1 MVAKAVGGLVSVVR
15 ARIPEEVLHT
25 PHPFKDPIVPIM
37 SRCACP
43 RPAAPQSG
51 PSPQSAPLRP
61 RRRALSAGGCL
72 VALVLALTP
81 ALAGCG
87 EATAQGT
94 SPTRAATVQQQVL
107 VAVPDVVGMKGDAA
121 AEALKTAGLTQA
133 PSYTDVDGKES
144 VWEPGNWSVTAQEPA
159 AGAQVP
165 AGQAITLTVN
175 HDSAKAAASARASAS
190 AAAAAEASASAA
202 AAEQARQEA
211 ARAAEQTQ
219 QQTQQP
225 VQTEPD
231 QTQEQSDGS
240 SGTYYANCADAW
252 AAGAAPLHRGDPGYR
267 AGLDRDD
274 DGIACEW
281 KQGQPEQ
288 DSSQEQSGGS
298 SGTFYK
304 NCSEAR
310 AAGAAPIYRGEPG
323 YREKLDRDNDGIACE
338 WK

>member
-1 MVAKAVGGLVSVVR
+1 MVG
-15 ARIPEEVLHT
+15 ARIPEEALHT

-190 AAAAAEASASAA
+190 AAARASASASAAAAAEASASAA
-202 AAEQARQEA
+202 ASAEASASAAAAEEQARQEA
-211 ARAAEQTQ
+211 ARAAEEQAQQEAQQQEAQQQETQ
-219 QQTQQP
+219 QQDQS
-225 VQTEPD
+225 ESD
-231 QTQEQSDGS
+231 QTQEQSGGS
-240 SGTYYANCADAW
+240 SGTYYANC
-252 AAGAAPLHRGDPGYR
+252 
-267 AGLDRDD
+267 
-274 DGIACEW
+274 
-281 KQGQPEQ
+281 K
-288 DSSQEQSGGS
+288 
-298 SGTFYK
+298 
-304 NCSEAR
+304 EAR
-310 AAGAAPIYRGEPG
+310 AAGAAPIYQGEPG
-323 YREKLDRDNDGIACE
+323 YRAELDRDHDGIACE
-338 WK
+338 K

>member
-1 MVAKAVGGLVSVVR
+1 M
-15 ARIPEEVLHT
+15 
-25 PHPFKDPIVPIM
+25 PIM
-37 SRCACP
+37 SRHACS
-43 RPAAPQSG
+43 RPVPPQSG
-51 PSPQSAPLRP
+51 PSPQIAPLRP
-61 RRRALSAGGCL
+61 RRRALSASGCL
-72 VALVLALTP
+72 VALALALTP
-81 ALAGCG
+81 VLTGCDDAAAQG
-87 EATAQGT
+87 APPTESATAQ
-94 SPTRAATVQQQVL
+94 AL

-121 AEALKTAGLTQA
+121 AEALKKAGLTQA

-144 VWEPGNWSVTAQEPA
+144 VWAPGNWSVTAQEPA
-159 AGAQVP
+159 ASSQVP

-190 AAAAAEASASAA
+190 AAAEASASAA
-202 AAEQARQEA
+202 ASARASASAAAAEEQARQEA
-211 ARAAEQTQ
+211 ARAAEEQSQ
-219 QQTQQP
+219 QQEAQQQD
-225 VQTEPD
+225 QTGSD
-231 QTQEQSDGS
+231 QTQEQSG
-240 SGTYYANCADAW
+240 GAYYANCADAW
-252 AAGAAPLHRGDPGYR
+252 AAGVAPLYRGESGYR

-323 YREKLDRDNDGIACE
+323 YREKLDRDNDGVACE

>member
-1 MVAKAVGGLVSVVR
+1 MVR
-15 ARIPEEVLHT
+15 ARIPEEALHT

-202 AAEQARQEA
+202 AAEEQARQEA

-323 YREKLDRDNDGIACE
+323 YREKLDRDNDGLAGE

>member
-1 MVAKAVGGLVSVVR
+1 M
-15 ARIPEEVLHT
+15 
-25 PHPFKDPIVPIM
+25 PIM
-37 SRCACP
+37 SRSACS
-43 RPAAPQSG
+43 RPAAPQPG
-51 PSPQSAPLRP
+51 PSPQSASPRP

-94 SPTRAATVQQQVL
+94 SPTEAATTQVL

-190 AAAAAEASASAA
+190 AAARASASASAA
-202 AAEQARQEA
+202 EEQARQEA
-211 ARAAEQTQ
+211 ARAAEEQTQ
-219 QQTQQP
+219 QQEAQQQD
-225 VQTEPD
+225 QTESD
-231 QTQEQSDGS
+231 QTQEQSGGS
-240 SGTYYANCADAW
+240 SGTYYANC
-252 AAGAAPLHRGDPGYR
+252 
-267 AGLDRDD
+267 
-274 DGIACEW
+274 
-281 KQGQPEQ
+281 K
-288 DSSQEQSGGS
+288 
-298 SGTFYK
+298 
-304 NCSEAR
+304 EAR
-310 AAGAAPIYRGEPG
+310 AAGAAPLYRGEPG

>member
-1 MVAKAVGGLVSVVR
+1 MVR
-15 ARIPEEVLHT
+15 ARIPEEALHT

-323 YREKLDRDNDGIACE
+323 YREKLDRDNDGVACE

>member
-1 MVAKAVGGLVSVVR
+1 M
-15 ARIPEEVLHT
+15 
-25 PHPFKDPIVPIM
+25 PIM
-37 SRCACP
+37 SRSACS
-43 RPAAPQSG
+43 RPV
-51 PSPQSAPLRP
+51 PSQPGPLRP

-94 SPTRAATVQQQVL
+94 LPTRAATVQQQVL

-159 AGAQVP
+159 ASSQVP

-190 AAAAAEASASAA
+190 AAAEASASAA
-202 AAEQARQEA
+202 AAEEQARQEA
-211 ARAAEQTQ
+211 ARAAEEQSQ
-219 QQTQQP
+219 QQD
-225 VQTEPD
+225 QTGSD
-231 QTQEQSDGS
+231 QTQEQSGGS
-240 SGTYYANCADAW
+240 SGAYYANCADAW
-252 AAGAAPLHRGDPGYR
+252 AAGAAPLYRGESGYR

-281 KQGQPEQ
+281 KPEQPEQ
-288 DSSQEQSGGS
+288 SSSQEQSGGS

-304 NCSEAR
+304 NCAEAR

-323 YREKLDRDNDGIACE
+323 YREQLDRDNDGIACE

>member
-1 MVAKAVGGLVSVVR
+1 MVR
-15 ARIPEEVLHT
+15 ARIPEEALHT

-165 AGQAITLTVN
+165 TGQAITLTVN

>member
-1 MVAKAVGGLVSVVR
+1 M
-15 ARIPEEVLHT
+15 
-25 PHPFKDPIVPIM
+25 PIM
-37 SRCACP
+37 SRHACS
-43 RPAAPQSG
+43 RPVPPQSG
-51 PSPQSAPLRP
+51 PSPQIAPLRP

-81 ALAGCG
+81 VLTGCDDAAAQG
-87 EATAQGT
+87 APPTESATAQ
-94 SPTRAATVQQQVL
+94 AL

-121 AEALKTAGLTQA
+121 AEALKKAGLTQA

-144 VWEPGNWSVTAQEPA
+144 VWKPSNWSVTAQDPA

-165 AGQAITLTVN
+165 ADQTITLTVN

-190 AAAAAEASASAA
+190 AAAAE
-202 AAEQARQEA
+202 EQARQEA

-252 AAGAAPLHRGDPGYR
+252 AAGAAP
-267 AGLDRDD
+267 
-274 DGIACEW
+274 
-281 KQGQPEQ
+281 
-288 DSSQEQSGGS
+288 
-298 SGTFYK
+298 
-304 NCSEAR
+304 
-310 AAGAAPIYRGEPG
+310 IYRGEPG

-338 WK
+338 RK

>member
-1 MVAKAVGGLVSVVR
+1 
-15 ARIPEEVLHT
+15 
-25 PHPFKDPIVPIM
+25 M
-37 SRCACP
+37 SRHACS
-43 RPAAPQSG
+43 RPVPPQSG
-51 PSPQSAPLRP
+51 PSPQIAPLRP
-61 RRRALSAGGCL
+61 RRRALSAGGCF
-72 VALVLALTP
+72 VALALALTP
-81 ALAGCG
+81 VLTGCDDAAAQG
-87 EATAQGT
+87 APPTESATAQ
-94 SPTRAATVQQQVL
+94 AL

-121 AEALKTAGLTQA
+121 AEALKKAGLTQA

-281 KQGQPEQ
+281 KPEQPEQ
-288 DSSQEQSGGS
+288 SSSQEQSGGS

-304 NCSEAR
+304 NCAEAR
-310 AAGAAPIYRGEPG
+310 AAGAAPLYRGEPG

-338 WK
+338 RK

>member
-1 MVAKAVGGLVSVVR
+1 M
-15 ARIPEEVLHT
+15 
-25 PHPFKDPIVPIM
+25 PIM
-37 SRCACP
+37 SRSACS
-43 RPAAPQSG
+43 RPAAPQPG
-51 PSPQSAPLRP
+51 PSPQSASPRP

-94 SPTRAATVQQQVL
+94 SPTEAATTQVL

-144 VWEPGNWSVTAQEPA
+144 VWAPGNWSVTAQEPA

-190 AAAAAEASASAA
+190 AAAAE
-202 AAEQARQEA
+202 EQARQEA
-211 ARAAEQTQ
+211 ARAAEEQSQ
-219 QQTQQP
+219 QQEAQQQD
-225 VQTEPD
+225 QTGSD
-231 QTQEQSDGS
+231 QTQEQSGGS
-240 SGTYYANCADAW
+240 SGAYYANCADAW
-252 AAGAAPLHRGDPGYR
+252 AAGAAPLYRGESGYR

-281 KQGQPEQ
+281 KPEQPEQ
-288 DSSQEQSGGS
+288 SSSQEQSGGS

-304 NCSEAR
+304 NCAEAR

>member
-1 MVAKAVGGLVSVVR
+1 MVR
-15 ARIPEEVLHT
+15 ARIPEEALHT

-43 RPAAPQSG
+43 RPAPPQSG

>member
-1 MVAKAVGGLVSVVR
+1 MVR
-15 ARIPEEVLHT
+15 ARIPEEALHT
-25 PHPFKDPIVPIM
+25 PHPIKEPIVPIM
-37 SRCACP
+37 SRCAGP

>member
-1 MVAKAVGGLVSVVR
+1 MVR
-15 ARIPEEVLHT
+15 ARIPEEALHT

-175 HDSAKAAASARASAS
+175 HDSAKAAA
-190 AAAAAEASASAA
+190 AAEADALAEAA
-202 AAEQARQEA
+202 ALAESWLTVR
-211 ARAAEQTQ
+211 
-219 QQTQQP
+219 
-225 VQTEPD
+225 V
-231 QTQEQSDGS
+231 
-240 SGTYYANCADAW
+240 
-252 AAGAAPLHRGDPGYR
+252 
-267 AGLDRDD
+267 
-274 DGIACEW
+274 IA
-281 KQGQPEQ
+281 
-288 DSSQEQSGGS
+288 
-298 SGTFYK
+298 
-304 NCSEAR
+304 
-310 AAGAAPIYRGEPG
+310 
-323 YREKLDRDNDGIACE
+323 
-338 WK
+338 

>member
-1 MVAKAVGGLVSVVR
+1 M
-15 ARIPEEVLHT
+15 
-25 PHPFKDPIVPIM
+25 PIM
-37 SRCACP
+37 SRHACS
-43 RPAAPQSG
+43 RPVSPQSG
-51 PSPQSAPLRP
+51 PSPQIAPLRP

-81 ALAGCG
+81 VLTGCDD
-87 EATAQGT
+87 AAAQGAP
-94 SPTRAATVQQQVL
+94 PTESATTQAL

-121 AEALKTAGLTQA
+121 AEALKKAGLTQA

-144 VWEPGNWSVTAQEPA
+144 VWAPGNWSVTAQEPA
-159 AGAQVP
+159 ASSQVP

-190 AAAAAEASASAA
+190 AAAEASASAA
-202 AAEQARQEA
+202 ASARASASAAAAEEQARQEA

>member
-1 MVAKAVGGLVSVVR
+1 MVAKAVEGLVPVVG

-37 SRCACP
+37 SRCACS
-43 RPAAPQSG
+43 RPVPPQSG

-175 HDSAKAAASARASAS
+175 HDSAKAAASARAQ
-190 AAAAAEASASAA
+190 AA
-202 AAEQARQEA
+202 
-211 ARAAEQTQ
+211 
-219 QQTQQP
+219 
-225 VQTEPD
+225 
-231 QTQEQSDGS
+231 
-240 SGTYYANCADAW
+240 
-252 AAGAAPLHRGDPGYR
+252 
-267 AGLDRDD
+267 
-274 DGIACEW
+274 
-281 KQGQPEQ
+281 
-288 DSSQEQSGGS
+288 
-298 SGTFYK
+298 
-304 NCSEAR
+304 
-310 AAGAAPIYRGEPG
+310 
-323 YREKLDRDNDGIACE
+323 
-338 WK
+338 

>member
-1 MVAKAVGGLVSVVR
+1 MVR
-15 ARIPEEVLHT
+15 ARISEEALHT

>member
-15 ARIPEEVLHT
+15 ARIPEEALHT

-94 SPTRAATVQQQVL
+94 SPTEAATTQVL

-323 YREKLDRDNDGIACE
+323 YREKLDRDNDGVACE

>member
-1 MVAKAVGGLVSVVR
+1 MVR
-15 ARIPEEVLHT
+15 ARIPEEALHT

-190 AAAAAEASASAA
+190 AAAQASASASAA
-202 AAEQARQEA
+202 AAAEEQAQQQAQQEA
-211 ARAAEQTQ
+211 
-219 QQTQQP
+219 
-225 VQTEPD
+225 QTEQS

-240 SGTYYANCADAW
+240 SGTYYADCADAW
-252 AAGAAPLHRGDPGYR
+252 AAGAAPLHQGEPGYR
-267 AGLDRDD
+267 SGLDRDN

-281 KQGQPEQ
+281 KPARTESDQTQV
-288 DSSQEQSGGS
+288 QEQSDGS
-298 SGTFYK
+298 SGTYYK
-304 NCSEAR
+304 NCAEAR

>member
-1 MVAKAVGGLVSVVR
+1 MVR
-15 ARIPEEVLHT
+15 ARIPEEALHT

-43 RPAAPQSG
+43 RPVAPQSG

>member
-1 MVAKAVGGLVSVVR
+1 MVR
-15 ARIPEEVLHT
+15 ARIPEEALHT

-37 SRCACP
+37 SRCACS